1 MTFNSIPF
9 LIFYPIVLL
18 GYFISRRLPERVGS
32 QLRWIFLLIASYSF
46 YIYGQPMLIFLI
58 LFTTLV
64 SWISSLVIENI
75 NVKLAAGEISPERVK
90 AADRQKKLCLTL
102 TLVTSL
108 GVLFFFKYFNF
119 LCESVLG
126 IAGALSGSSYDFALN
141 LVLPVGISFYTF
153 QTLSY
158 AIDVYRGSI
167 KTERHFGYYALF
179 VSFFPQLVAGPI
191 ERPDNLL
198 PQLKTKIPVT
208 REDVGYGLRKM
219 ALGFFKKIAVAD
231 LISVYVNAIYNG
243 VGTDAL
249 PTVPALGVILA
260 TALFAVQIYCDF
272 SGYTDI
278 AIGCARVMGIRLMKN
293 FDHPYVAQ
301 TIKEF
306 WNRWHLSLSTWF
318 RDYLYFPLGG
328 SRCSRPRHLMNLS
341 IVFLVSG
348 LWHGAA
354 WTYVIWGA
362 LHAIYQVIGTL
373 TIAPR
378 NRLLTRIGLDP
389 RGKLVHALRT
399 LGTFLLVDF
408 AWIFFRA
415 NSTAD
420 VGKLLGAL
428 FSAEGWSVGLSETLD
443 IMGVDLSAIVL
454 TILSILTLML
464 LDRLI
469 LHHDEG
475 DGGAVLVRRGSFIA
489 VVWIVAFA
497 WTYLMANDMTS
508 TFIYFQF

>member
-9 LIFYPIVLL
+9 LIFYPCVLL
-18 GYFISRRLPERVGS
+18 GYFFSRALPEKVGH
-32 QLRWIFLLIASYSF
+32 QLRWIFLLAMSLYF
-46 YIYGQPMLIFLI
+46 YLYTQPTLLVLI

-75 NVKLAAGEISPERVK
+75 NNKLAAGEISPERVSR
-90 AADRQKKLCLTL
+90 AARQKKLCLTL
-102 TLVTSL
+102 TLITSL
-108 GVLFFFKYFNF
+108 GVLFFFKYFIF
-119 LCESVLG
+119 LGESVLG
-126 IAGALSGSSYDFALN
+126 IASLFTGVEYRFVISLP
-141 LVLPVGISFYTF
+141 LPVGISFYTF

-179 VSFFPQLVAGPI
+179 VTFFPQLVAGPI
-191 ERPDNLL
+191 ERPDNLM
-198 PQLKTKIPVT
+198 PQLKTRLPVT
-208 REDVGYGLRKM
+208 REDVGYGLKKM
-219 ALGFFKKIAVAD
+219 MLGFFKKIVVAD
-231 LISVYVNAIYNG
+231 LISVYVNSIYNE
-243 VGTDAL
+243 VGSLETI
-249 PTVPALGVILA
+249 PALGVIIA

-278 AIGCARVMGIRLMKN
+278 AIGCARIMGIRLMKN
-293 FDHPYVAQ
+293 FDHPYIAT

-328 SRCSRPRHLMNLS
+328 SRCSTFRHMRNVV

-362 LHAIYQVIGTL
+362 LHAAYQVIGHF
-373 TIAPR
+373 TIKPR
-378 NRLLTRIGLDP
+378 NRALIWLGLDP
-389 RGKLVHALRT
+389 KGKVVHVARI

-408 AWIFFRA
+408 AWLFFRA
-415 NSTAD
+415 NSTGD
-420 VGKLLGAL
+420 MTKLLSAL
-428 FSAEGWSVGLSETLD
+428 VSPASWSIGLEETLG
-443 IMGVDLSAIVL
+443 IMGLTPVTIAL
-454 TILSILTLML
+454 TILSILTLSL
-464 LDRLI
+464 FDRLV
-469 LHHDEG
+469 LHHDEN
-475 DGGAVLVRRGSFIA
+475 DGSPALVRRGAF
-489 VVWIVAFA
+489 VVLVWIIIFA